1 MTEEEGRERERER
14 RRRRW
19 GKVRRGKHLGRG
31 RTRREEEPQ
40 AELARPLSLSLH
52 PSSQI
57 PGPLRVASLV
67 SSWLLSAFLCAPALV
82 SFRAFL
88 LERRPKKKKKQKSVS
103 YQQSGKP
110 WTGHTVKTGIVQL
123 VWFHY
128 SGRNVANEQTN
139 NHQEK
144 TFPLVIFFPP
154 DWTTYWLEILS
165 LSLDLATQTG
175 HSGKWSRIV
184 SLLHRR
190 DLGANR
196 NEKFGRRKGTQL
208 AFSGYLCTYLV
219 YCMRLKV
226 TVEWL
231 KEAKTVLESRI
242 LSSVHPKDNFLFFSF
257 SFDWSV
263 IGYSKLRAFLP
274 VVVVRRDLSLPA
286 CQFRRRAYRLLAE
299 SALFVLLVRGQI
311 DVDVTRS
318 EKTQQSSLLRKK
330 N

>member
-144 TFPLVIFFPP
+144 TFPLLIFFPP

-196 NEKFGRRKGTQL
+196 NEKFGRKKGNTVSL
-208 AFSGYLCTYLV
+208 FGVFVHLSGVLYASQSYGRVIERSQNGTRVTYSLISPPQ
-219 YCMRLKV
+219 
-226 TVEWL
+226 
-231 KEAKTVLESRI
+231 KTI
-242 LSSVHPKDNFLFFSF
+242 FCFF
-257 SFDWSV
+257 
-263 IGYSKLRAFLP
+263 
-274 VVVVRRDLSLPA
+274 LSLLIEASSAIQNWGP
-286 CQFRRRAYRLLAE
+286 FSPLL
-299 SALFVLLVRGQI
+299 
-311 DVDVTRS
+311 
-318 EKTQQSSLLRKK
+318 
-330 N
+330 

>member
-88 LERRPKKKKKQKSVS
+88 LERRPKKKKKKKQKSVS

-144 TFPLVIFFPP
+144 TFPLLIFFPP

-175 HSGKWSRIV
+175 HSGKWSHIV

-242 LSSVHPKDNFLFFSF
+242 LSSVHPKRQFFVFFFLF
-257 SFDWSV
+257 WL
-263 IGYSKLRAFLP
+263 K
-274 VVVVRRDLSLPA
+274 
-286 CQFRRRAYRLLAE
+286 RRRLFKIAGLSPRCC
-299 SALFVLLVRGQI
+299 SAPWPLFAGVSI
-311 DVDVTRS
+311 
-318 EKTQQSSLLRKK
+318 SSTGLSSISRIRFVCSFGSGPNRCGRDSIRKK
-330 N
+330 HNNRRF